1 MAVERLAGLEC
12 YIKSHET
19 GGVNP
24 SSREGY
30 SQTGDWMAP
39 KQFHKDNNRFP
50 DLGAISLQHFLVIPR
65 LIAVGINKE
74 MLSLFYL
81 FFF

>member
-1 MAVERLAGLEC
+1 VSTHWFL
-12 YIKSHET
+12 ET

-39 KQFHKDNNRFP
+39 KKQSSLPTSGKKSTLIGRGREEPDNETEEDER
-50 DLGAISLQHFLVIPR
+50 
-65 LIAVGINKE
+65 
-74 MLSLFYL
+74 
-81 FFF
+81 

>member
-1 MAVERLAGLEC
+1 MSAL
-12 YIKSHET
+12 ET

-39 KQFHKDNNRFP
+39 KKQRPLFHEIRFIFGFP
-50 DLGAISLQHFLVIPR
+50 FISLLLDDEEPLGRNCRGTLLTQLTDR
-65 LIAVGINKE
+65 
-74 MLSLFYL
+74 
-81 FFF
+81 FFG